1 MINIFRKL
9 RWKLTLNYTIVTVSA
24 FLVVILVLAAIFLP
38 KIFVPNNIVTPELMI
53 EILQKNSNPIWSHVL
68 SQSPVD
74 LELVNLMMQNSDA
87 TITSFDLLQIGSV
100 QFSVRT
106 FAEWRA
112 LIIGADGTLLGKMGD
127 NFPINFRI
135 GQKIDF
141 SQVQGLQT
149 PLQAALSGEKDL
161 SHMYTIYEADERF
174 LLAVPVTNNSEG
186 PRYSVVGALVVIF
199 DVLPTQGD
207 VPAHILDLAGRS
219 LLIFLICVGILGA
232 IFGAFFAH
240 GLSRRFKRLSTSIDA
255 WSAGDFSKFIDDT
268 TGDEISQ
275 LAQRLN
281 EMAKQLQGLL
291 RRKQEMAVSEERN
304 RLARDLHDSAK
315 QQALAAS
322 FELGTALTLFDR
334 DPQGAKEHLAGADT
348 LVDAVRKEL
357 TMLVDELRPQ
367 PMDGQDFTEIL
378 KEYAE
383 DWSHRSGINLN
394 FDAVG
399 NDGLSLTGRETLF
412 RIVQEAL
419 ANVNRHSS
427 ASNTDIVLDYGTDSA
442 TLTIRD
448 NGRGFDTN
456 KPHDGLGLSS
466 MRERAEVSG
475 GTFKIESAPGQGTQ
489 IEVTIPKASE

>member
-38 KIFVPNNIVTPELMI
+38 KIFVPNNIITPEFMI

-74 LELVNLMMQNSDA
+74 LELVSLMMQNSNP
-87 TITSFDLLQIGSV
+87 TITSFDLVQIGSV
-100 QFSVRT
+100 QLTVRT
-106 FAEWRA
+106 FAQWRA
-112 LIIGADGTLLGKMGD
+112 LIIGADGTLFGKMGD
-127 NFPINFRI
+127 NFPVNFRI
-135 GQKIDF
+135 GQPVDF
-141 SQVQGLQT
+141 SQFQGLQA

-174 LLAVPVTNNSEG
+174 LIAVPVTNNSEG
-186 PRYSVVGALVVIF
+186 PRYGVVGAIVVIF
-199 DVLPTQGD
+199 DTLPTQGD
-207 VPAHILDLAGRS
+207 VPAHVLDLGGRS
-219 LLIFLICVGILGA
+219 LLVFLIGVGILGA

-240 GLSRRFKRLSTSIDA
+240 GLSTRFKRLSTSIDA
-255 WSAGDFSKFIDDT
+255 WSAGDFSNFIDDT

-275 LAQRLN
+275 FAQRLN
-281 EMAKQLQGLL
+281 DMAKQLQGLL
-291 RRKQEMAVSEERN
+291 RHRQEMAVSEERN

-334 DPQGAKEHLAGADT
+334 DPQGAKEHLAEADT

-357 TMLVDELRPQ
+357 TTLVDELRPQ
-367 PMDGQDFTEIL
+367 PVGGEDFSGAL
-378 KEYAE
+378 QQYAE
-383 DWSHRSGINLN
+383 EWSNRSGIGLHTK
-394 FDAVG
+394 FDRSDDLPFTA
-399 NDGLSLTGRETLF
+399 RETVF

-419 ANVNRHSS
+419 ANVARHSS
-427 ASNTDIVLDYGTDSA
+427 ASVVDIVLENGTNA
-442 TLTIRD
+442 VKLIVKD
-448 NGRGFDTN
+448 NGRGFATHE
-456 KPHDGLGLSS
+456 PHDGLGLSS

-475 GTFKIESAPGQGTQ
+475 GTFKIESTPGQGTQ
-489 IEVTIPKASE
+489 IEVTIPKASG